1 MLCGHFFEA
10 PPELT
15 GETIEV
21 RFDPLDRSQVE
32 IYFRGEVNA
41 MARPVDA
48 VVNAQLPSPQLAL
61 APAPKTTGINFVE
74 LLQHKSQPSSP
85 DQEYDEDEDK
95 EDKEDKKE

>member
-1 MLCGHFFEA
+1 MLRGHFFEA

-21 RFDPLDRSQVE
+21 RFDPLDLSQVE
-32 IYFRGEVNA
+32 IYFRGEAHA

-48 VVNAQLPSPQLAL
+48 VVNAQLPSRKLVP
-61 APAPKTTGINFVE
+61 APAPKAGINSVE
-74 LLQHKSQPSSP
+74 LLQHKSQPSSA
-85 DQEYDEDEDK
+85 DQEYDKD